1 MTSTNDLLTCLRIK
15 GFGKVEVIQ
24 EATGSPNGEVEALLA
39 GLVEQQLAEG
49 TKVGFRLTA
58 AGKTRADQALEQ
70 ERATVAQPLIEHEYE
85 RFIPINS
92 AFKDLITRW
101 QMRTIDGR
109 QVRNDHTDA
118 AYDQT
123 VLDELSRVH
132 HDVSGVIDDIA
143 RLVPRAGAYRVRL
156 GRALEKIK
164 ANDLRYVTAPDRD
177 SYHTVWFELHQDL
190 IGLIGTTRQK
200 EAAAGRAV

>member
-1 MTSTNDLLTCLRIK
+1 MTSTDDLLTCLRIK

-24 EATGSPNGEVEALLA
+24 EATGSPAGDVEALLA
-39 GLVEQQLAEG
+39 RLVEQQLAEG
-49 TKVGFRLTA
+49 TRVGYRLTA
-58 AGKTRADQALEQ
+58 AGRSKADQALAQ
-70 ERATVAQPLIEHEYE
+70 ERAAVEQSLIVHAYDG
-85 RFIPINS
+85 FIPVND
-92 AFKDLITRW
+92 AFKDLVTRW

-109 QVRNDHTDA
+109 QVRNDHSDA
-118 AYDQT
+118 DYDRT
-123 VLDELSRVH
+123 VLAELSGVD
-132 HDVSGVIDDIA
+132 HDVSGVIDAIA
-143 RLVPRAGAYRVRL
+143 RLVPRVGAYKTRL

-190 IGLIGTTRQK
+190 IGLSGTTRQK